1 MANLRVHNLLIGRFW
16 HSLLPGRITD
26 FETVSA
32 RVVKVKL
39 TPGEMALGPVF
50 EFDNRNVSLVKCLAS
65 LRETFGAYG
74 EGMMHSV
81 FDDGLILGLFP
92 LAQKYIV
99 IPTLKQDITL
109 LVRRP
114 IGLSPSSPP

>member
-1 MANLRVHNLLIGRFW
+1 
-16 HSLLPGRITD
+16 
-26 FETVSA
+26 
-32 RVVKVKL
+32 
-39 TPGEMALGPVF
+39 MALSPVF

-81 FDDGLILGLFP
+81 FDNGFILRLFP

-99 IPTLKQDITL
+99 IADIEAGHYIITETSDRFEPEHSAVEVL
-109 LVRRP
+109 GFL
-114 IGLSPSSPP
+114 

>member
-1 MANLRVHNLLIGRFW
+1 MVNLRVHNLLIGRFW

-99 IPTLKQDITL
+99 IADIEAGHHVITKTPD
-109 LVRRP
+109 RF
-114 IGLSPSSPP
+114 